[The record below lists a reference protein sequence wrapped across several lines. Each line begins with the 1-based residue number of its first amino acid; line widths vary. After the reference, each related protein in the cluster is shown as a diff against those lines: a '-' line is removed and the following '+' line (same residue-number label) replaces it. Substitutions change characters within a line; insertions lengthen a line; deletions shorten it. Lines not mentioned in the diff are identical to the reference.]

1 MSPGDLI
8 PILMLII
15 VLAMMVVAYFKFTKM
30 INSGKK
36 EKYSRMY

>member
-1 MSPGDLI
+1 MIPGDLI

-15 VLAMMVVAYFKFTKM
+15 ALVSTFVIGTKIM
-30 INSGKK
+30 KGAKK

>member
-1 MSPGDLI
+1 MIPGDLI

-15 VLAMMVVAYFKFTKM
+15 ALVLTFVVGMKIMKG
-30 INSGKK
+30 GKK